1 MGVEPQNL
9 MKIRSFGFTFVLLFF
24 AYFTA
29 GMTTFNSLI
38 GLLFCIAA
46 IFSSLERTISE
57 YNEENWL
64 FSVLGIILIL
74 VSTMSFGFYY
84 TMMTWN

>member
-1 MGVEPQNL
+1 MGVVPRNS
-9 MKIRSFGFTFVLLFF
+9 MKIRSFSFTVVLLFF

-29 GMTTFNSLI
+29 GMTTFNSSI

-46 IFSSLERTISE
+46 ILSSLERTISE
-57 YNEENWL
+57 YSEENWL

-84 TMMTWN
+84 TMMTWD